1 MNNNVE
7 RIRDAMAGAILGA
20 VIVLIVFILSLIN
33 SAIHF
38 AGGLFSGGGTFE
50 AMNGGTFAAVIIVLM
65 IVGTAAGYALGY
77 HWTQDEVIRKS
88 INKWMIK
95 YNK

>member
-20 VIVLIVFILSLIN
+20 MIAVVIFLLVFIF

-38 AGGLFSGGGTFE
+38 AGSLFSGGSTFE
-50 AMNGGTFAAVIIVLM
+50 AMRGSTFAALVVILM
-65 IVGTAAGYALGY
+65 IVGAAAGYALGY
-77 HWTQDEVIRKS
+77 HWTQDEVIKKN
-88 INKWMIK
+88 IKKWMLK
-95 YNK
+95 HNK

>member
-20 VIVLIVFILSLIN
+20 VIAVIIFLLSLIN

-50 AMNGGTFAAVIIVLM
+50 AMNGGTFTAIIVVLM
-65 IVGTAAGYALGY
+65 IVGAAAGYALGY

-88 INKWMIK
+88 INKWMLK
-95 YNK
+95 HNK